1 MNWILISFIAAILG
15 ACSLI
20 IISFLKNN
28 RNIDYIVITTIIF
41 TICAI
46 LGILLCIIQKKT
58 ILSNIRK
65 DYKPLILAG
74 ILFFITNIACFYAIS
89 NAPNPAYANSIINI
103 NAVIMLL
110 IGIYIFKQQVTVM
123 SEIGVVLIAIGIII
137 VLYFSRSDK
146 KLELSLLDKYL

>member
-28 RNIDYIVITTIIF
+28 RNIDYIVIATIIF

-46 LGILLCIIQKKT
+46 LGILLCIMQKKT

-65 DYKPLILAG
+65 DYKGLILAG
-74 ILFFITNIACFYAIS
+74 ILFFITNIACFYAIT

-103 NAVIMLL
+103 NAVV
-110 IGIYIFKQQVTVM
+110 IFYNPICFLTNANLKIQ
-123 SEIGVVLIAIGIII
+123 I
-137 VLYFSRSDK
+137 
-146 KLELSLLDKYL
+146 